1 VDSIFDSEKFRVV
14 LTGTSVVYLE
24 GSKYMVKNLAI
35 SLILAVVLISGL
47 MALLFN
53 SFRMVLISLVPNLIP
68 LIMTAGM
75 MGFLG
80 IPIKPSTIL
89 VFSIAFGIS
98 VDDAIHYLAKYR
110 QELKLTGHNIRAS
123 VVQAI
128 REAGVSMLYT
138 SIVLFCGFSLFVFSD
153 FGGTQALGLLVSF
166 TLLVAL
172 FTNLLILPSLL
183 LSFEKIMTTRSF
195 EEPLLDIM
203 DEEDDIELDALRVEQ
218 RTNGSSATSPT
229 VIQDPHEP
237 RNP

>member
-1 VDSIFDSEKFRVV
+1 MASLRADVDSIFDPEKYRVI
-14 LTGTSVVYLE
+14 LTGSSVVFLE
-24 GSKYMVKNLAI
+24 GSKYMVTNLII
-35 SLILAVVLISGL
+35 SLLLAVILISGV

-53 SFRMVLISLVPNLIP
+53 SFRMVLISLIPNLVP
-68 LIMTAGM
+68 LIATAGL
-75 MGFLG
+75 MGYLG
-80 IPIKPSTIL
+80 IAIKPSTIL

-123 VVQAI
+123 VFQAI
-128 REAGVSMLYT
+128 REAGVSMMYT

-166 TLLVAL
+166 TLMVAM

-183 LSFEKIMTTRSF
+183 LSFERIMTTKAF

-203 DEEDDIELDALRVEQ
+203 DEEEDIDLDELRLEGDDGAHP
-218 RTNGSSATSPT
+218 A
-229 VIQDPHEP
+229 
-237 RNP
+237 